1 MATTYIFLVLKC
13 PAPLVYEACKAQTA
27 ITQVSRITH
36 RITASFFLPKCFDSV
51 MSCENSAGELQN
63 LQEWRVGVDVE
74 SAVFSLVYS
83 VQCTDD

>member
-27 ITQVSRITH
+27 ITQVS

-74 SAVFSLVYS
+74 SAVFSLQTTNS
-83 VQCTDD
+83 